1 MTIICKRKKESK
13 EVKCYHLIIKHKDQ
27 QMYLDLITIADTRWK
42 MIFLAEDEKKA
53 TSRIETDLG
62 QISVTYYN

>member
-1 MTIICKRKKESK
+1 M
-13 EVKCYHLIIKHKDQ
+13 H
-27 QMYLDLITIADTRWK
+27 LDLITIADTRWK

-53 TSRIETDLG
+53 TSRIETDFG